1 MHKYFINGKALYKCI
16 ALILLA
22 DIFTDFYSS
31 HRKFLY
37 STVFE
42 HTPHLPP
49 KVVYLSFT
57 PQSSFSQF
65 THLNKR
71 LDL

>member
-31 HRKFLY
+31 HRKFY

-49 KVVYLSFT
+49 KVVFEFN
-57 PQSSFSQF
+57 SSVIILTIYSSKQK
-65 THLNKR
+65 T
-71 LDL
+71 